1 MEVSVASEKLSMVLK
16 ESRLEKGYSESE
28 LGDMLGLSHVSI
40 SHWEGGRRIPQ
51 DRQLRR
57 LAEILELDL
66 DELLDLAEA
75 ERCRQDLKRLERK
88 YKGKFKSIMT
98 E

>member
-1 MEVSVASEKLSMVLK
+1 MPPSHTGRAS
-16 ESRLEKGYSESE
+16 
-28 LGDMLGLSHVSI
+28 
-40 SHWEGGRRIPQ
+40 RRIPQ

-75 ERCRQDLKRLERK
+75 ERCRQDLNRLERK
-88 YKGKFKSIMT
+88 YKGKFKSVLT
-98 E
+98 ERIIKRVKDS